1 MKVMKLFSRLIFI
14 FLFLFSASS
23 LKAQT
28 PLSQIDF
35 FWGQGCPHC
44 VKEEIF
50 LDDLQKQYPE
60 LVINRY
66 EIHDPANNQL
76 LKEAGQRL
84 NADTSGIPFTV
95 VADQYFVG
103 FLSDDTTGQKIK
115 QALGLVSD
123 TPTDAL
129 NLPLLGTINIKN
141 FSLPFLTFIIALLD
155 GFNPCAMWT
164 LMFLISLL
172 LGLKD
177 RRRMW
182 ILGIAFIASSA
193 FVYFLF
199 LTAWLKL
206 FLFIGFIT
214 WVKILIALVAL
225 ASGSYYLRDYFT
237 NKDATCKVTGGQKKQ
252 KIFTRLKAITQKE
265 QFIFALIGIILLAF
279 VVNLVE
285 LVCSAGLPAIY
296 TQILALAD
304 LPSWQYYLYLL
315 FYIFIFM
322 LDDLI
327 IFFIAMTTLKA
338 VGLNSKYSRLSH
350 LIGGILMLI
359 IGFLLIFKPEF
370 LMFGK

>member
-1 MKVMKLFSRLIFI
+1 MKFLSKLIIIFAF
-14 FLFLFSASS
+14 FLFASP
-23 LKAQT
+23 LKAQDNLPT
-28 PLSQIDF
+28 IDF
-35 FWGQGCPHC
+35 FWGEGCPHC
-44 VKEEIF
+44 AKEEIF

-66 EIHDPANNQL
+66 EIHDPANNQF
-76 LKEAGQRL
+76 LKETGQRL

-103 FLSDDTTGQKIK
+103 FLSDDSTGQKIK
-115 QALGLVSD
+115 QALGLQEKTSTLD
-123 TPTDAL
+123 TL
-129 NLPLLGTINIKN
+129 NLPLFGTVAVKD
-141 FSLPFLTFIIALLD
+141 FSLPLLTFVIALLD

-193 FVYFLF
+193 LVYFLF
-199 LTAWLKL
+199 LTAWLNL

-225 ASGSYYLRDYFT
+225 ASGTYYLKDYFT
-237 NKDATCKVTGGQKKQ
+237 NKDASCKVTGGPKKQ
-252 KIFTRLKAITQKE
+252 KVFARLKAITQKE

-296 TQILALAD
+296 TQILAFSD
-304 LPSWQYYLYLL
+304 LPTWQYYSYLL
-315 FYIFIFM
+315 FYILIFM
-322 LDDLI
+322 LDDLV

-338 VGLNSKYSRLSH
+338 VGLNSKYSRYSH
-350 LIGGILMLI
+350 LLGGVLMLL
-359 IGFLLIFKPEF
+359 IGLLLIFKPEF
-370 LMFGK
+370 LMFG

>member
-1 MKVMKLFSRLIFI
+1 MKLISKLFFLFL

-23 LKAQT
+23 IRAQNSL
-28 PLSQIDF
+28 PQIDF
-35 FWGQGCPHC
+35 FWGEGCPHC
-44 VKEEIF
+44 AQEEVF
-50 LDDLQKQYPE
+50 LDQLQSDYPN

-76 LKEAGQRL
+76 LKEVGQRL

-95 VADQYFVG
+95 VGDQYFVG

-115 QALGLVSD
+115 QALGLDSVV
-123 TPTDAL
+123 TDQINL
-129 NLPLLGTINIKN
+129 PFLGTVQTKDFSLPLL
-141 FSLPFLTFIIALLD
+141 TFVIALLD

-182 ILGIAFIASSA
+182 ILGFAFIVTSA

-199 LTAWLKL
+199 LSAWLNL

-214 WVKILIALVAL
+214 WVKIIIALVAL
-225 ASGSYYLRDYFT
+225 ASGTYYLRDFFT
-237 NKDATCKVTGGQKKQ
+237 NKNGACKVTGNQKRQ
-252 KIFTRLKAITQKE
+252 KVFARLKTITQNK
-265 QFIFALIGIILLAF
+265 QFIFALTGIILLAF

-285 LVCSAGLPAIY
+285 LVCSAGLPAVY
-296 TQILALAD
+296 TQILALSN
-304 LPSWQYYLYLL
+304 LPPWQYYLYLV
-315 FYIFIFM
+315 FYILIFM

-338 VGLNSKYSRLSH
+338 VGLSSKYSRLSH
-350 LIGGILMLI
+350 LIGGILMVLI
-359 IGFLLIFKPEF
+359 GLLLIFKPEF
-370 LMFGK
+370 LMFG